1 MRAARPEMGRGGLG
15 CKLGRL
21 QPVAD
26 RAFSRH
32 HAAVVVRCRR
42 INLSRN
48 FCASPVG
55 PTPRCCPTCGS
66 RLHAGARFCS
76 ACGTAQAA
84 PAQHEAAAI
93 RSQFGASSAD
103 LAELLSARGDVF
115 ACPRCDAL
123 NKTGAAYC
131 GHCGQ
136 RLASTDSAHRAT
148 PANEAPRA
156 RESHRAG
163 PDVPI
168 PPAARPG
175 RQSARRHGHAIVL
188 TLLGVVSLAAWQWNA
203 PAVPAKTATDSATP
217 HSLATP
223 LPAAPLPAAPVAI
236 AEPLEPDDPV
246 EPADPI
252 ALLIAAQS
260 PASGIDPEEQAQANP
275 PVPPP
280 AATHR
285 RMPPREDAHR
295 KEVVRTAMRR
305 TAAPTAVDELYRR
318 RAAERCAEGVFG
330 LMCREV
336 LRFELCEGKW
346 SREARSGMTTC
357 RLNG

>member
-1 MRAARPEMGRGGLG
+1 M
-15 CKLGRL
+15 
-21 QPVAD
+21 
-26 RAFSRH
+26 
-32 HAAVVVRCRR
+32 
-42 INLSRN
+42 SRN
-48 FCASPVG
+48 FCASPAG
-55 PTPRCCPTCGS
+55 PTPLCCPTCGS

-84 PAQHEAAAI
+84 PAQQEAKAI
-93 RSQFGASSAD
+93 HSQFGASSAD

-123 NKTGAAYC
+123 NKTSAAYC

-136 RLASTDSAHRAT
+136 RLATADSAHRST
-148 PANEAPRA
+148 PVDEVPRA
-156 RESHRAG
+156 SESRRAG
-163 PDVPI
+163 PDAPI
-168 PPAARPG
+168 RPAARPG
-175 RQSARRHGHAIVL
+175 RQSARRYGPAIAL
-188 TLLGVVSLAAWQWNA
+188 ALLGMVSLAAWQWNA
-203 PAVPAKTATDSATP
+203 PAVPAKPATDSATP
-217 HSLATP
+217 HSLA
-223 LPAAPLPAAPVAI
+223 ASLPAAPVAI
-236 AEPLEPDDPV
+236 AEPVEPVPTV

-260 PASGIDPEEQAQANP
+260 PASGIDREEEAQATP

-285 RMPPREDAHR
+285 RTPPREDAR
-295 KEVVRTAMRR
+295 KQEVTRTAMRR

-318 RAAERCAEGVFG
+318 RAAERCAEGLYG
-330 LMCREV
+330 LLCREA

>member
-1 MRAARPEMGRGGLG
+1 M
-15 CKLGRL
+15 
-21 QPVAD
+21 
-26 RAFSRH
+26 
-32 HAAVVVRCRR
+32 
-42 INLSRN
+42 SRN
-48 FCASPVG
+48 FCASPAG
-55 PTPRCCPTCGS
+55 PTPLCCPTCGF

-76 ACGTAQAA
+76 ACGTVQAT
-84 PAQHEAAAI
+84 PAQHEAATI

-123 NKTGAAYC
+123 NKTSAAYC

-136 RLASTDSAHRAT
+136 RLATADSAHRAT
-148 PANEAPRA
+148 PVDEAPRA

-163 PDVPI
+163 PDAPI
-168 PPAARPG
+168 RPAARPR
-175 RQSARRHGHAIVL
+175 RQSARRYGSAIVL

-203 PAVPAKTATDSATP
+203 PAVPAKPATESATL
-217 HSLATP
+217 HSLPAPLPASPLPASPLPASPLPASP
-223 LPAAPLPAAPVAI
+223 LPAASVAI
-236 AEPLEPDDPV
+236 AEPVEPVPTV

-260 PASGIDPEEQAQANP
+260 PAPGIDPEEQAQATP

-285 RMPPREDAHR
+285 RMPPREEAR
-295 KEVVRTAMRR
+295 KKEVVRTAMRR

-318 RAAERCAEGVFG
+318 RAAERCAEGMYG
-330 LMCREV
+330 LVCREA

-346 SREARSGMTTC
+346 SREARSGMTIC